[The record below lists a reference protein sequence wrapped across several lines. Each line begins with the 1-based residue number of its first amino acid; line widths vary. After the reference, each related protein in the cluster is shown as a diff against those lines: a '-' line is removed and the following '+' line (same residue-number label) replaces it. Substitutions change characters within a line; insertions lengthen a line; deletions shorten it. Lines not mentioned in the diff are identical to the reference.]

1 MLKVTNNRSQMLFA
15 SLVPGTIF
23 QPLGSD
29 IDAAYMKIYETE
41 RVIAT
46 GDGIRDKEIVMANA
60 VDLQTGSLLEI
71 PWDLIVQQFPE
82 AALQL

>member
-1 MLKVTNNRSQMLFA
+1 MLKVTNNRNQMLFA
-15 SLVPGTIF
+15 SLVPGMIF

-46 GDGIRDKEIVMANA
+46 GDGLRDKEIVVANA
-60 VDLQTGSLLEI
+60 VDLQTGSI
-71 PWDLIVQQFPE
+71 VVFPWDLNVQQFPE